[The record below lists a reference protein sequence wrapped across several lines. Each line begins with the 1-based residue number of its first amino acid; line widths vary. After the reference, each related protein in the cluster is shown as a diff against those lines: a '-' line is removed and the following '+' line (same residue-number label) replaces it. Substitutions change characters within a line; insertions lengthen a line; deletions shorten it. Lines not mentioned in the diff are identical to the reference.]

1 VNFDFGM
8 FSAFL
13 STCIVAQGF
22 GVRLASVVAC
32 GCRIPDELFTSS
44 CDVSNELTLSV
55 FQNDALTFCVRRYRA
70 GNSVM
75 NWELGSVTDLG
86 YWRLRKT
93 NIFLVDYMWLFIIIT
108 EKLPQLCV
116 CRICVFIVTME
127 D

>member
-8 FSAFL
+8 FSTFL

-32 GCRIPDELFTSS
+32 GCGIPDERFTSS
-44 CDVSNELTLSV
+44 CNVSNELKLSV

-75 NWELGSVTDLG
+75 NWELVNCD
-86 YWRLRKT
+86 
-93 NIFLVDYMWLFIIIT
+93 
-108 EKLPQLCV
+108 
-116 CRICVFIVTME
+116 
-127 D
+127 